1 MEVGNNKI
9 YDGQFRG
16 NILVVGKTEW
26 GKTHFLQKL
35 AENKFCGKLI
45 KTEWVS
51 GIDID
56 KRREAEIQSCFNNE
70 VKFHK
75 NINEPDELVDL
86 IEKFKLRTSDLI
98 DNINDSV
105 FGEKI
110 SMDHLIV
117 MDNVSG
123 VADNCKKFADF
134 LTVSRKYKYHCI
146 YVFHVI
152 APETQIWKKILS
164 QTNIFNIFPS
174 SVPYNTVSKI
184 LQSNCKQTRKKYIPA
199 RSMWL
204 HRIGSLLILLRPIK
218 DIA

>member
-16 NILVVGKTEW
+16 NMLVVGKTGC
-26 GKTHFLQKL
+26 GKTHLLQKL
-35 AENKFCGKLI
+35 AVNKFFGKLV
-45 KTEWVS
+45 KTECVG

-56 KRREAEIQSCFNNE
+56 KRREAE
-70 VKFHK
+70 
-75 NINEPDELVDL
+75 PDELADL
-86 IEKFKLRTSDLI
+86 IEKFKLRTSGLI

-105 FGEKI
+105 FGEKV
-110 SMDHLIV
+110 SMDRLIV
-117 MDNVSG
+117 MDDVSG
-123 VADNCKKFADF
+123 VADNCRKFADF

-152 APETQIWKKILS
+152 APETQIWKKNLS

-199 RSMWL
+199 RSM
-204 HRIGSLLILLRPIK
+204 
-218 DIA
+218 